1 MESNNFDYQ
10 YKNVIQLDD
19 QASSRKFIANVFMWM
34 FVALGISAFFAYLFA
49 TDINLL
55 SKLVDLSTG
64 RRTGL
69 GTIVMFA
76 PFAFVLLMSFGLNK
90 ISTPVLTFLFILFA
104 ALMGASLS
112 FILLMYT
119 ASSVIGV
126 FITASVVFGIM
137 AVAGY
142 TTTQDLTSFG
152 SLMVM
157 LLLGVIVASVVNMFI
172 ASPGL
177 SKAINYIGVA
187 VFVGLAAYNVQNLKR
202 IGAGLEYG
210 MADARKMAIMGALTL
225 YMNFINLFLSLLR
238 IFGNRR

>member
-1 MESNNFDYQ
+1 MESNNFNYQ
-10 YKNVIQLDD
+10 YEKVMQLDD

-76 PFAFVLLMSFGLNK
+76 PLAFVMLMSFGLNK
-90 ISTPVLTFLFILFA
+90 ISAPVLTVLFIVFA
-104 ALMGASLS
+104 ALMGTSLS
-112 FILLMYT
+112 FILLVYT
-119 ASSVIGV
+119 ASSVLGV

-142 TTTQDLTSFG
+142 TTTQDLTNFG
-152 SLMVM
+152 SLMIM
-157 LLLGVIVASVVNMFI
+157 LLLGMIVASVVNIFI

-177 SKAINYIGVA
+177 SKAVSYIGVA
-187 VFVGLAAYNVQNLKR
+187 VFVGLTAYDVQKLKR

-210 MADARKMAIMGALTL
+210 LADTKKMAIMGALSL
-225 YMNFINLFLSLLR
+225 YMDFINLFLSLLR
-238 IFGNRR
+238 IFGSRK